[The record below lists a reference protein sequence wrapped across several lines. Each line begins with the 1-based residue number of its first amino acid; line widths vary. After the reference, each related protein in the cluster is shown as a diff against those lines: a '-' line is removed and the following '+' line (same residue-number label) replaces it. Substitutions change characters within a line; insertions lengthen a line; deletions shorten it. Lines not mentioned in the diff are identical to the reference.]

1 MIELKNVNKFYDKL
15 HVLKDVNLEI
25 ANNQLVSVVG
35 TSGAGKTTLL
45 HIIASLS
52 KPDSGE
58 VLFDG
63 GDIYKLSQ
71 KQLSLFRNKELGFVF
86 QFHNLL
92 PEFSALENVM
102 LPALIA
108 DVPKKEAS
116 QRAVELLDFFSL
128 GDRQNHRPSELSGGE
143 QQRVAVARAMIND
156 PKLIV
161 ADEPSGNLDSK
172 NAAELHKAFLELRQ
186 KYNKTI
192 IIVTHNESFAQ
203 QSDKIIHIVDGKVID

>member
-1 MIELKNVNKFYDKL
+1 
-15 HVLKDVNLEI
+15 
-25 ANNQLVSVVG
+25 VG

-71 KQLSLFRNKELGFVF
+71 KQLSLFRNKDLGFVF

-108 DVPKKEAS
+108 DIPKKEAS
-116 QRAVELLDFFSL
+116 ERAVELLEFFAL